1 MLHRHVVALF
11 DHGVLVINIAA
22 GAHHGLR
29 AAGVVETKLTLRLEA
44 LFAGVE
50 HHCVLQ
56 VLVARLVE
64 RARPVEALGLLVVLA
79 RPRDI
84 ELKTLAVMGLVE
96 MEPWGGGIE
105 ANFFANDLFIVRRS
119 CLLLP
124 FTIRVA
130 GVAQTSD
137 LVFDS
142 KRLLILHYHLSV
154 LSLGHNLLARV
165 ATAGQEAHV
174 WIGSGIGQVKAVG
187 RRIENT
193 VWLPAFLGNR
203 GLNAGFGL

>member
-1 MLHRHVVALF
+1 M
-11 DHGVLVINIAA
+11 
-22 GAHHGLR
+22 
-29 AAGVVETKLTLRLEA
+29 VETSLTLRLET
-44 LFAGVE
+44 LFARVKY
-50 HHCVLQ
+50 HCVLQ

-64 RARPVEALGLLVVLA
+64 RARPVEALGLLIVLA

-84 ELKTLAVMGLVE
+84 KLKTLAVMSLIE

-105 ANFFANDLFIVRRS
+105 TNFFTNHLFIVRSS

-130 GVAQTSD
+130 GLSETSD

-142 KRLLILHYHLSV
+142 KSLLILHYHLSI

-165 ATAGQEAHV
+165 AIASQ
-174 WIGSGIGQVKAVG
+174 
-187 RRIENT
+187 
-193 VWLPAFLGNR
+193 
-203 GLNAGFGL
+203 